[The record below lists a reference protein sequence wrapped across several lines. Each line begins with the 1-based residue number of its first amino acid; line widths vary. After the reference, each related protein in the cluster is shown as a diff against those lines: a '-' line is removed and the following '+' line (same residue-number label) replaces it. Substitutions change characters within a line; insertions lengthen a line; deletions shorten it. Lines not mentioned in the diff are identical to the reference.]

1 MTFPLVDGM
10 RAMELGTPG
19 EMRARLNG
27 YVIHGAKRATAGQVA
42 EYEREGEPI
51 EHVGERLALVDDQGA
66 RVATLEVTRVEVR
79 RFADV
84 PWEFAAAE
92 AEGDR
97 DIEEWR
103 AGHHGF
109 WERVG
114 EPVDDDSPIVLVWF
128 DLVEVAGDDGGQPG
142 LR

>member
-1 MTFPLVDGM
+1 MSFPMVDGV
-10 RAMELGTPG
+10 RSMELGTPG
-19 EMRARLNG
+19 EMRGRLNG
-27 YVIHGAKRATAGQVA
+27 YVIDGNKRATAGLAV

-51 EHVGERLALVDDQGA
+51 EHVGERLALVDDEGR
-66 RVATLEVTRVEVR
+66 RVATVEVTRVEHS

-103 AGHHGF
+103 AGHRAF
-109 WERVG
+109 WTRVG
-114 EPVDDDSPIVLVWF
+114 ESIDDDTPVVLIWF
-128 DLVEVAGDDGGQPG
+128 DLVEVV
-142 LR
+142 